1 MHCVSRRFK
10 AKSTAQARF
19 APGKEH
25 PLEKKKWKPRI
36 QEKETTTAMQ
46 KKTLVGKRQTAK
58 KARVTKQ
65 VSKDVQ
71 KAEQIKAPS
80 RTGYPPD
87 PCAG

>member
-1 MHCVSRRFK
+1 M
-10 AKSTAQARF
+10 
-19 APGKEH
+19 
-25 PLEKKKWKPRI
+25 
-36 QEKETTTAMQ
+36 AMQ
-46 KKTLVGKRQTAK
+46 KKTLVGKKQTAK

-80 RTGYPPD
+80 KIGCFPPD